1 MQCERSREYKV
12 IPPSSGR
19 AGDDVSCRESE
30 DTDVK
35 YFISVKE
42 NFIIIESRA
51 FGKEN
56 VNAGR

>member
-1 MQCERSREYKV
+1 MTSAAV
-12 IPPSSGR
+12 
-19 AGDDVSCRESE
+19 ESE